1 MSVKMKAELYMHMM
15 LFVTILC
22 VLLSPHTIAA
32 QEFTG
37 TLAEIQHSGKI
48 RVGYR
53 TALPPMSYANNK
65 GEPQGY
71 SIDLCSYI
79 VADVE
84 RTLGKEI
91 STEYLAVTAENRF
104 TALVENKID
113 ILCGAA
119 TETIARREIV
129 DFTQHIFVTGGS
141 YMVRKG
147 TRIRNNFEGKKIG
160 VVRNTTTAAA
170 LTNLF
175 AEAAINAE
183 VIQLGTTAEGFNKL
197 LDAEID
203 AFSAD
208 QVVLIGLV
216 VAGKN
221 LGEFRILPD
230 LFSFEPIALAV
241 RRNDADFRLIADRVL
256 ADLYRCE
263 EIDAIFNKWFRK
275 ITGDQPPA
283 VRAVFQLNA
292 LPE

>member
-1 MSVKMKAELYMHMM
+1 M
-15 LFVTILC
+15 
-22 VLLSPHTIAA
+22 
-32 QEFTG
+32 
-37 TLAEIQHSGKI
+37 GKKI
-48 RVGYR
+48 
-53 TALPPMSYANNK
+53 TS
-65 GEPQGY
+65 
-71 SIDLCSYI
+71 
-79 VADVE
+79 
-84 RTLGKEI
+84 
-91 STEYLAVTAENRF
+91 EYVAVTAENRF
-104 TALVENKID
+104 SALVDNTID

-160 VVRNTTTAAA
+160 VVRNTTTEAA

-175 AEAAINAE
+175 AEND
-183 VIQLGTTAEGFNKL
+183 IQAQIVKFDTTAAGFNAL
-197 LDAEID
+197 LDSDID
-203 AFSAD
+203 AFTAD

-221 LGEFRILPD
+221 LGDFRILPD

-256 ADLYRCE
+256 ADLNRCE
-263 EIDAIFNKWFRK
+263 EINAIYGKWFGK

>member
-1 MSVKMKAELYMHMM
+1 MRIS
-15 LFVTILC
+15 
-22 VLLSPHTIAA
+22 LLVIFAVVFLASCLEA
-32 QEFTG
+32 QEYRG
-37 TLAEIQHSGKI
+37 TLAEIQRSGKI
-48 RVGYR
+48 RIGYR

-71 SIDLCSYI
+71 SIDLCKFI
-79 VADVE
+79 AADVQ
-84 RTLGKEI
+84 RTLGKDI
-91 STEYLAVTAENRF
+91 SIEYVAVNAENRF
-104 TALVENKID
+104 LALVEKKID

-119 TETIARREIV
+119 TETISRRKIV

-160 VVRNTTTAAA
+160 VVKSTTTASA
-170 LTNLF
+170 LKNLF
-175 AEAAINAE
+175 AESNIQAE
-183 VIQLGTTAEGFNKL
+183 IVETDSTAEGFNKL
-197 LDAEID
+197 LDGEID

-208 QVVLIGLV
+208 QVVLIGLI
-216 VAGKN
+216 VAGKS

-241 RRNDADFRLIADRVL
+241 RRDDADFRLIADRVL

-263 EIDAIFNKWFRK
+263 EIDAIFSKWFRK

-283 VRAVFQLNA
+283 VQAVFQLNA

>member
-1 MSVKMKAELYMHMM
+1 MKKSLLVFLM
-15 LFVTILC
+15 V
-22 VLLSPHTIAA
+22 VLLAPCLAA
-32 QEFTG
+32 QEFSG
-37 TLAEIQHSGKI
+37 TLSQIKESGKI
-48 RVGYR
+48 RVGFR
-53 TALPPMSYANNK
+53 TALPPMSYANNR

-71 SIDLCSYI
+71 SIDLCNYI
-79 VADVE
+79 IADVE
-84 RTLGKEI
+84 RTLGKNI
-91 STEYLAVTAENRF
+91 SVEYVEVTAENRF
-104 TALVENKID
+104 SALAENKID

-119 TETIARREIV
+119 TETIDRREIV
-129 DFTQHIFVTGGS
+129 DFSQHIFVTGGS
-141 YMVRKG
+141 YMVSKG

-160 VVRNTTTAAA
+160 VVKNTTTAAA

-175 AEAAINAE
+175 AEADIKAE
-183 VIQLGTTAEGFNKL
+183 IIKVGTTAEGFNKL
-197 LDAEID
+197 LDGEID

-208 QVVLIGLV
+208 QVVLIGLI

-263 EIDAIFNKWFRK
+263 EIDAIYNKWFGK

>member
-1 MSVKMKAELYMHMM
+1 MIRILLVF
-15 LFVTILC
+15 LFAVFCAPSL
-22 VLLSPHTIAA
+22 AA
-32 QEFTG
+32 QEFNG
-37 TLAEIQHSGKI
+37 TLAEIQRTGI
-48 RVGYR
+48 VRVGFR

-71 SIDLCSYI
+71 SIDLCNYI

-84 RTLGKEI
+84 RVLGKKI
-91 STEYLAVTAENRF
+91 TTEYVAVTAENRF
-104 TALVENKID
+104 SALAENTID

-147 TRIRNNFEGKKIG
+147 TRLRNNFEGKKIG
-160 VVRNTTTAAA
+160 VVKNTTTAAA

-175 AEAAINAE
+175 AEANINAE
-183 VIQLGTTAEGFNKL
+183 IIRVGTTAEGFNKL
-197 LDAEID
+197 LDGEID

-208 QVVLIGLV
+208 QVVLIGLI

-241 RRNDADFRLIADRVL
+241 RRNDADFRLIADGVL

-263 EIDAIFNKWFRK
+263 EIDAVYNKWFGR
-275 ITGDQPPA
+275 ITGEQPPA
-283 VRAVFQLNA
+283 VRAVYQLNA

>member
-1 MSVKMKAELYMHMM
+1 MNR
-15 LFVTILC
+15 ILLVFLMI
-22 VLLSPHTIAA
+22 VLLAPCLAA
-32 QEFTG
+32 QEFSG
-37 TLAEIQHSGKI
+37 TLSQINESGKI
-48 RVGYR
+48 RVGFR
-53 TALPPMSYANNK
+53 AALPPMSYANNK

-71 SIDLCSYI
+71 SIDLCRYI

-84 RTLGKEI
+84 RLLGKKLT
-91 STEYLAVTAENRF
+91 TEYIAVTAENRF
-104 TALVENKID
+104 SALAENKID
-113 ILCGAA
+113 ILCGAT
-119 TETIARREIV
+119 TETIGRREIV

-141 YMVRKG
+141 YMVSKG

-160 VVRNTTTAAA
+160 VVKNTTTAAA

-175 AEAAINAE
+175 AEADIKAE
-183 VIQLGTTAEGFNKL
+183 IIKVGTTAEGFNKL
-197 LDAEID
+197 LDGEID

-208 QVVLIGLV
+208 QVVLIGLI

-263 EIDAIFNKWFRK
+263 EIDAIYNKWFGK